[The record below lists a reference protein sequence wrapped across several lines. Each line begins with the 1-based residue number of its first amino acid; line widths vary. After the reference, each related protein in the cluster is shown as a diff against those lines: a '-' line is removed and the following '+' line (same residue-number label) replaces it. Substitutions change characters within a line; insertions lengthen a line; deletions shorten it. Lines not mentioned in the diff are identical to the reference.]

1 MVQVLLISVNE
12 LLTIILPCFHLLKN
26 HCEEK
31 KLFFY
36 CILLLA
42 INILNPVGCSNL
54 KLLYDYLAFFFKTSL
69 SHF

>member
-54 KLLYDYLAFFFKTSL
+54 KL
-69 SHF
+69 